1 MLKNERER
9 EIMHLMKAQDGFVSV
24 KELCHKLFAS
34 ESSIRRDLTA
44 LESRGLIKR
53 SYGGAELLTDFTSVT
68 SFAARSHL
76 NVDAKKAIAKKA
88 AALVRD
94 GNILFLDQSST
105 SFYLATALLTRTKLT
120 VITNNIEILYL
131 LSGAGMKVLS
141 AGGYMSP
148 ENRNCLIGPDAE
160 RVFSDI
166 YADFVFFSAKAL
178 SSDGIISDCTREE
191 VTLRYAMFKNAAKKV
206 FLCDSE
212 KFDTTSAYRQ
222 CSLREVDYLV
232 SEVSACERFRT
243 LAPSLITL

>member
-9 EIMHLMKAQDGFVSV
+9 EIMHLLKTQDGFISV
-24 KELCHKLFAS
+24 KKLCRALFAS

-53 SYGGAELLTDFTSVT
+53 SYGGAELLTNFTLVT
-68 SFAARSHL
+68 SFTARSHL
-76 NVDAKKAIAKKA
+76 NVDAKKAIAQKA
-88 AALVRD
+88 VSLIRD
-94 GNILFLDQSST
+94 GDIVFLDQSST
-105 SFYLATALLTRTKLT
+105 SFYLASALMHRTKLT

-131 LSGAGMKVLS
+131 LSSAGMKVLS
-141 AGGYMSP
+141 TGGYMSP

-160 RVFSDI
+160 LVFENI
-166 YADFVFFSAKAL
+166 YADIAFFSAKAL

-191 VTLRYAMFKNAAKKV
+191 VTLRNAMFKNAAKKA

-222 CSLREVDYLV
+222 CSLREVDFLV
-232 SEVSACERFRT
+232 SEVHVPAHYRKV
-243 LAPSLITL
+243 APELITV